1 MNLRIKPRAKTIKA
15 RAHELRFIA
24 KTAQL
29 AIEQGKRLIV
39 SITARKAS

>member
-1 MNLRIKPRAKTIKA
+1 MKVRITTRAKTIKA

-29 AIEQGKRLIV
+29 AIEQGKRLVISV
-39 SITARKAS
+39 TARKAS